1 METAMNVSKA
11 DRERWRKAE
20 DVERR
25 LIRKVRI
32 WAQTWKRC
40 PKKGCR
46 RAGKCLRFDRCAG
59 LPAGPPTWPT
69 EEVQRWFRDMIDKE
83 KMRRGLAPSPGYDPD
98 QRDRDALLPPGPESP
113 RLSSRPS
120 PTGESRDPEP

>member
-1 METAMNVSKA
+1 METAMSVSKA

-20 DVERR
+20 EVERR
-25 LIRKVRI
+25 LAHRIRI

-46 RAGKCLRFDRCAG
+46 RAGKCLRTDDCAG

-69 EEVQRWFRDMIDKE
+69 EEVQRWFRDALDRE
-83 KMRRGLAPSPGYDPD
+83 RARRGLPPRLGYDPD
-98 QRDRDALLPPGPESP
+98 ARDRGQPMPPAPG
-113 RLSSRPS
+113 R
-120 PTGESRDPEP
+120 G